1 MRRRGEISRSIVTAL
16 VMAAGLAT
24 TLGAQVRGSAIAAGP
39 SLRDTVGVLL
49 AIAER
54 GDVNLRRA
62 PRLVPAINCLFEHVS
77 CRGAGQWDADTVRA
91 HVLLDSVR
99 TIAMKGDAITADSV
113 AADSVLFQRIELAA
127 PIFYGAKRDSARIEV
142 GARARLRPG
151 PRGFFASD
159 AHVTLALDPVTGR
172 WRIVKWFIHRIT

>member
-1 MRRRGEISRSIVTAL
+1 
-16 VMAAGLAT
+16 MASVLAT
-24 TLGAQVRGSAIAAGP
+24 TLGAQARSHRRAAGP

-91 HVLLDSVR
+91 HALLDSVR
-99 TIAMKGDAITADSV
+99 AIVMTRNSITADSV
-113 AADSVLFQRIELAA
+113 AADSVLFQRIELTA
-127 PIFYGAKRDSARIEV
+127 PIFYGARRDSARIEV
-142 GARARLRPG
+142 GARARLRRG

-159 AHVTLALDPVTGR
+159 AHVTLVRDPATRR
-172 WRIVKWFIHRIT
+172 WSIVEWFTHRIT

>member
-1 MRRRGEISRSIVTAL
+1 MRRRTIFRSTVTAL
-16 VMAAGLAT
+16 AMACVLAT
-24 TLGAQVRGSAIAAGP
+24 TLGAQSRSRRRAARP

-54 GDVNLRRA
+54 GDVNLHRA

-91 HVLLDSVR
+91 HALLDSVR
-99 TIAMKGDAITADSV
+99 AIVVTRDSIAADPV
-113 AADSVLFQRIELAA
+113 ASDSVLFERLELTA

-151 PRGFFASD
+151 RRGFFASD
-159 AHVTLALDPVTGR
+159 AHVTLARDPVTRR
-172 WRIVKWFIHRIT
+172 WSIVKWFTHRIT

>member
-1 MRRRGEISRSIVTAL
+1 MTRTRKIARSIVITLAVASGL
-16 VMAAGLAT
+16 VP
-24 TLGAQVRGSAIAAGP
+24 TLGAQARGSRRAAGP

-49 AIAER
+49 AVAER
-54 GDVNLRRA
+54 GDINLRRA

-91 HVLLDSVR
+91 HALLDSVR
-99 TIAMKGDAITADSV
+99 ALVMTRDSIPAEPVAD
-113 AADSVLFQRIELAA
+113 DSVLFQRIELTA
-127 PIFYGAKRDSARIEV
+127 PIFHGARLDSARIEV

-159 AHVTLALDPVTGR
+159 AHVTLARDPVTRR
-172 WRIVKWFIHRIT
+172 WSIVNWFTHRIT